1 MADIVVGVD
10 GSAPSAVALRW
21 AAREAGVRGA
31 RLVAVLVWDLFNQR
45 HADGTRRFD
54 PDYDQAAAD
63 AALAAFVEETLG
75 AGPDAAGAVERRP
88 VCDRPAAGLLAAAE
102 GADLLVVGA
111 RGLGGLR
118 GLLLGSVSQ
127 ECLHHASGPIAV
139 VRGAG
144 AEGREPTGRVVV
156 GVDGSGPSASAL
168 RWALA
173 YAAARAGTVEAVHAW
188 ELPLIYGPAVAYDIE
203 AVERAAH
210 RLVDAA
216 VADATAGRPD
226 LAGVAVTPTVLAGGP
241 ASSLLESAKDADAI
255 VVGRRGLG
263 GFGRLLLGSVSE
275 HVVRHA
281 ETTVVVV
288 P

>member
-10 GSAPSAVALRW
+10 GSAPGAVALRW
-21 AAREAGVRGA
+21 AAREAGARGA

-54 PDYDQAAAD
+54 PEYNEAAAD
-63 AALAAFVEETLG
+63 AALAAFIEEALG
-75 AGPDAAGAVERRP
+75 FGPGGAGAVERRP

-127 ECLHHASGPIAV
+127 ECLHNASGPIAI

-144 AEGREPTGRVVV
+144 ADGEPTGRVVV
-156 GVDGSGPSASAL
+156 GVDGSDPSTAAL

-173 YAAARAGTVEAVHAW
+173 YAAPRAGTVEAVHAW
-188 ELPLIYGPAVAYDIE
+188 ELPLIYGPAVAYDVE

-216 VADATAGRPD
+216 VADATAGRPE
-226 LAGVAVTPTVLAGGP
+226 LAAVAITPTVVAGGP
-241 ASSLLESAKDADAI
+241 AASLLESAKDADAI

-281 ETTVVVV
+281 DTTVVVV